1 MPTVPLL
8 NVEKPMKI
16 NTKLVDFKLW
26 IPPLLP
32 NPRFYF
38 SVFLFFLT
46 SCSVDRQ
53 IVFYVNCTHCP
64 DADLKSY
71 LDYGHVFSYILC
83 SLRFVFIYYSCTLCC
98 SSPPVDH
105 RCAHPCKP
113 CSDMFS
119 PFSAILL
126 TFDLCVFF
134 LFFIYLNKTIL
145 CEASSAKYCT

>member
-1 MPTVPLL
+1 MNTYPLAQSPFLLLCFPLL
-8 NVEKPMKI
+8 FNVMFCRSPDRFLCQLHTLPRRGLEI
-16 NTKLVDFKLW
+16 VLGLRTCLW
-26 IPPLLP
+26 LHFVFTPICVYLLQL
-32 NPRFYF
+32 YAL
-38 SVFLFFLT
+38 LFF
-46 SCSVDRQ
+46 
-53 IVFYVNCTHCP
+53 
-64 DADLKSY
+64 
-71 LDYGHVFSYILC
+71 
-83 SLRFVFIYYSCTLCC
+83 
-98 SSPPVDH
+98 PPVDH